1 LSSNEDAPVD
11 AEADAALGE
20 RGTEEVA
27 TELFEAGLIVWGDRD
42 AGAARTVVSA
52 ETSGY
57 PLDPLVYKRAHAAA
71 RKGRPHGVRLQAR
84 RGVAEAPGVRA
95 DNRRRSARRALGPQG
110 TSDVLARDQGG
121 IEMTTGSGD
130 EVGDLADRIAR
141 AIAGRKSG
149 FSK

>member
-1 LSSNEDAPVD
+1 LSSNEDPPVG

-57 PLDPLVYKRAHAAA
+57 PLDPLVYKRARAAA
-71 RKGRPHGVRLQAR
+71 RKVFSPHASATALMAFGFR
-84 RGVAEAPGVRA
+84 RDEEWQKLRVYEPTTA
-95 DNRRRSARRALGPQG
+95 DGRRA
-110 TSDVLARDQGG
+110 VLW
-121 IEMTTGSGD
+121 
-130 EVGDLADRIAR
+130 VLR
-141 AIAGRKSG
+141 APAMFWRVTRAASR
-149 FSK
+149 